1 MLETIVYVIG
11 FFLFSISLQWL
22 LHKVRKS
29 HNQGNPALWVG
40 NEVII
45 AVCLLGLITKNVNYF
60 SALLGFAVGNEVG
73 KKISWQ

>member
-11 FFLFSISLQWL
+11 FFIFSIFLQWL
-22 LHKVRKS
+22 LKKVRRN
-29 HNQGNPALWVG
+29 HNQGGSALWVG

-73 KKISWQ
+73 KRISWQ

>member
-1 MLETIVYVIG
+1 MLETVVYAIG
-11 FFLFSISLQWL
+11 FFIFSIFLQCL
-22 LHKVRKS
+22 LKKVRRS
-29 HNQGNPALWVG
+29 HNQGNSALWVG

-60 SALLGFAVGNEVG
+60 SALLGFTVGNEVG